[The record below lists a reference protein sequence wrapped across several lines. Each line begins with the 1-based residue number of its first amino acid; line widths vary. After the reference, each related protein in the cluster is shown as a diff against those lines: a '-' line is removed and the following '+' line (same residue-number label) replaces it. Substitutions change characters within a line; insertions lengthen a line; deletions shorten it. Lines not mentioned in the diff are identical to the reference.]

1 MKDLNIVARVPL
13 KDLKIKEPKVGI
25 RTPQVLCTSD
35 YQGFLRGDILDAN
48 SVYSLVEDLH
58 VPDVEE
64 INKRLNGVAYQDK
77 SNTFAEENIFNKKVT
92 FNSDTELNGPM
103 YINAPNASL
112 IFSGDTARLENV
124 KGIKGVSGDVSNTK
138 VFNTNGGVVDTSEFF
153 KVDSNP
159 HSSPETIQYLYGTK
173 NTREGIYIRNYYGGS
188 NIAGIEI
195 KSDNYL
201 SRLTANRGFYIEN
214 TSTKNFLHIS
224 EKGVIFATRS
234 EKDIPSCL
242 ASTIH
247 IGDTDDTTSYT
258 QVAPIT
264 NGKIPSRYIND
275 TNLVK
280 LTDGKIDSNY
290 LPASIVDSDKLNNT
304 VQRLF
309 INGGDGQYLRTES
322 IADADK
328 YYATDGTIQS
338 ITDKIDEAI
347 ENKVDMY
354 GGLADELTVTSQL
367 VVTSSTA
374 TQGGEVGGGPEEG
387 ITITPTGIIIDTD
400 YDNDDGI
407 FLTNGKIGSLTDK
420 IAEYMTAHPSSSS
433 SDVGLS
439 YNNTF
444 TGEINTFK
452 GRVALGSDS
461 GVVNLKGV
469 NSNDFK
475 GLELGIYDNAKC
487 GIKTHNGD
495 SYEYYATD
503 GSLQN
508 ITTKIAD
515 YIKTNPASASVTAP
529 TELSASASQDTII
542 AKINELITALIT
554 AGIFKNA

>member
-64 INKRLNGVAYQDK
+64 INKRLKGVAYQDK

-92 FNSDTELNGPM
+92 FNSDTELNGTM

-138 VFNTNGGVVDTSEFF
+138 VFNTNGSVVDTSKFLDVT
-153 KVDSNP
+153 KKTLIK
-159 HSSPETIQYLYGTK
+159 PESANVYLYTLGKSEDTAIK
-173 NTREGIYIRNYYGGS
+173 ITYSNTTDYSSHIEIGNIDINSDGIYGKNIQLTSSFAGIIQNVEDKRYILGSTYEGYVGILTNPGGGS
-188 NIAGIEI
+188 STIINA
-195 KSDNYL
+195 L
-201 SRLTANRGFYIEN
+201 SKEGLKVLNKT
-214 TSTKNFLHIS
+214 
-224 EKGVIFATRS
+224 V
-234 EKDIPSCL
+234 KDIPSCQE
-242 ASTIH
+242 SFIH
-247 IGDTDDTTSYT
+247 IGDTDDATPYT

-264 NGKIPSRYIND
+264 NGKIPSRYID
-275 TNLVK
+275 TTNLVK

-290 LPASIVDSDKLNNT
+290 LPASIVDSNKLNNT

-322 IADADK
+322 IADVNK
-328 YYATDGTIQS
+328 YYATDGSIQS
-338 ITDKIDEAI
+338 I
-347 ENKVDMY
+347 
-354 GGLADELTVTSQL
+354 
-367 VVTSSTA
+367 
-374 TQGGEVGGGPEEG
+374 
-387 ITITPTGIIIDTD
+387 
-400 YDNDDGI
+400 
-407 FLTNGKIGSLTDK
+407 TDK

-433 SDVGLS
+433 SNVGLS

-503 GSLQN
+503 GSLQS
-508 ITTKIAD
+508 ITTQIAN
-515 YIKTNPASASVTAP
+515 YLKVNPASASVTAP